1 MDQDRLDGLTVFIAV
16 ARRGNFAAAAAE
28 LGLSRSAVSVAV
40 RKLEDRLGVALFT
53 RTTRSVGLTE
63 AGRGLYER
71 SGPLIDELDESLSE
85 ATGLGHGP
93 TGTLRLSVPRVALGP
108 VIEPILRRFAEAA
121 PAVTLDLVLDDGLV
135 DLARDGYD
143 AGIRLGDQV
152 DADMIGRNLTG
163 PLPWQVVG
171 APDYLV
177 RHGIPE
183 KPDDLLCHA
192 CIGYRLTTSQT
203 TYRWELLKNGR
214 LTPHTVR
221 QTIIVND
228 PTAKRAAAR
237 AGVGLAYDLATTF
250 EEDVNAGALR
260 PVLEAFCQTSPGLF
274 LYYPARHQVMPKLRA
289 FIDVICR

>member
-1 MDQDRLDGLTVFIAV
+1 MEQNRLDGLTVFIAV
-16 ARRGNFAAAAAE
+16 ARRGNFAAAGAE
-28 LGLSRSAVSVAV
+28 LGLSRSAVSAAV
-40 RKLEDRLGVALFT
+40 RKLENRLGVTLFA

-71 SGPLIDELDESLSE
+71 SGPLIDELDQSLPE
-85 ATGLGHGP
+85 AADLGHGP
-93 TGTLRLSVPRVALGP
+93 TGTLRLTVPRVAFGP

-163 PLPWQVVG
+163 PLAWQIVG
-171 APDYLV
+171 SPDYLE
-177 RHGIPE
+177 RHGTPE
-183 KPDDLLCHA
+183 KPDDLMHHA
-192 CIGYRLTTSQT
+192 CIGYRLTTSQS

-221 QTIIVND
+221 QTMIVND
-228 PTAKRAAAR
+228 PMAKRAAAI
-237 AGVGLAYDLATTF
+237 AGIGLAYDLATTF
-250 EEDVNAGALR
+250 EEAVETGALL
-260 PVLEAFCQTSPGLF
+260 PVLQAFCQTSPGLY

-289 FIDVICR
+289 FIDVIC